1 MSPRIV
7 SFVLLL
13 LAMFFIITPNDITE
27 ANSGLNIGDKA
38 PNFTI
43 KDLNGNKVQLSDYKG
58 KSVMINFW
66 TTWCPPCK
74 KEMLDIETFSKEK
87 RDQWVVLAINVDG
100 GNEGGVKQ
108 FVQERK
114 LTFPVLMDEKDAVA
128 NQYHILSI
136 PTTYFI
142 NKDGVIINKAFTMLT
157 LKEMRE
163 LSQSSHK

>member
-13 LAMFFIITPNDITE
+13 LAMFFIITPSDVMQ

-43 KDLNGNKVQLSDYKG
+43 EDLNGNKIQLSDYKG

-87 RDQWVVLAINVDG
+87 QDQWVVLAINVDG
-100 GNEGGVKQ
+100 GNEEGVRQ

-114 LTFPVLMDEKDAVA
+114 LTFPVLLDDKDVVA

-136 PTTYFI
+136 PTTYFL
-142 NKDGVIINKAFTMLT
+142 NKEGVIINKAFTMLT

-163 LSQSSHK
+163 LTKSNK

>member
-13 LAMFFIITPNDITE
+13 LAMFFIITPSDVMQ

-43 KDLNGNKVQLSDYKG
+43 EDLNGNKIQLSDYKG

-87 RDQWVVLAINVDG
+87 QDHWVVLAINVDG
-100 GNEGGVKQ
+100 GNEEGVRQ

-114 LTFPVLMDEKDAVA
+114 LTFPVLLDDKDVVA

-136 PTTYFI
+136 PTTYFL
-142 NKDGVIINKAFTMLT
+142 NKEGVIINKAFTMLT

-163 LSQSSHK
+163 LTKSNK

>member
-13 LAMFFIITPNDITE
+13 LAMFFIITPSDVMQ

-87 RDQWVVLAINVDG
+87 QDQWVVLAINVDG
-100 GNEGGVKQ
+100 GNEEGVRQ

-114 LTFPVLMDEKDAVA
+114 LTFPVLLDDKDVVA

-136 PTTYFI
+136 PTTYFL
-142 NKDGVIINKAFTMLT
+142 NKEGVIINKAFTMLT

-163 LSQSSHK
+163 LTKSNK